1 MSEGEGE
8 RDSYSYILQFST
20 FLPIDICT
28 SFAFDIFIFR
38 HFYFRHF
45 YFRPKFRESKTA
57 HSAKKYIDI
66 NSIVVLNKISSK
78 DEQQVLPKKS
88 TFWFTRY

>member
-8 RDSYSYILQFST
+8 RDSYFYNLQFSR
-20 FLPIDICT
+20 FLPFDICT

-45 YFRPKFRESKTA
+45 YFRPKFRESKEA
-57 HSAKKYIDI
+57 HLFNVTVNKFYMHQNLKEAKC
-66 NSIVVLNKISSK
+66 
-78 DEQQVLPKKS
+78 Q
-88 TFWFTRY
+88 W